1 MQSLGASTVS
11 QVGVMTGA
19 SVGSGARVSATGA
32 SVDAVASVVGVE
44 VSVEPDD
51 SSPPQEASAI
61 NPATANVALTRKEE
75 RED

>member
-1 MQSLGASTVS
+1 MVS

-32 SVDAVASVVGVE
+32 SVDAIAAVVGVE

-61 NPATANVALTRKEE
+61 NPATASVAPIRNEE
-75 RED
+75 HED